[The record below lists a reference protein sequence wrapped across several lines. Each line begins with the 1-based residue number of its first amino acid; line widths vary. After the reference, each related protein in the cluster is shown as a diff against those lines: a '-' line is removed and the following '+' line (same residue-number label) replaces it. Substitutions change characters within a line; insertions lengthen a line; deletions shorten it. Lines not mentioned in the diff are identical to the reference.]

1 MSDFSG
7 DKYKKSG
14 EPTSQYMKWL
24 YENDVEKFESLQGEH
39 FTTKAKMKDNALK
52 DAVNKIMRKKK

>member
-7 DKYKKSG
+7 DKYKESG

-24 YENDVEKFESLQGEH
+24 YENDFEKFESLQEEN
-39 FTTKAKMKDNALK
+39 FTTKAKMKDNVLK